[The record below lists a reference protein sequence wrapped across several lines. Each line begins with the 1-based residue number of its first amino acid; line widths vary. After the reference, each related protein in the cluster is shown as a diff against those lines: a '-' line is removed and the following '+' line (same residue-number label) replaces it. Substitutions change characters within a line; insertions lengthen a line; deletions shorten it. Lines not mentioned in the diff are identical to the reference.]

1 MAIRKFYELAKDWL
15 KASPS
20 VQAPPDERTRFLLTY
35 NDLLVGTLTAEKGKW
50 QFEYSEEFKK
60 KEELRPI
67 VEFADVNKVYENQE
81 LWQFFASR
89 IPSFEQAEIEAII
102 ERENIDNTDAVSLL
116 KRFGRR
122 TINNPFELK
131 AA

>member
-1 MAIRKFYELAKDWL
+1 MSIKKFYELAKDWL

-20 VQAPPDERTRFLLTY
+20 VNAPQEERAQFLLMY
-35 NDLLVGTLTAEKGKW
+35 NDLLVGILTAEKGKW
-50 QFEYSEEFKK
+50 QFLYSDEFKK
-60 KEELRPI
+60 NEELRPI
-67 VEFADVNKVYENQE
+67 VEFADVNKIYENQE

-89 IPSFEQAEIEAII
+89 IPSFEQAEVEAII
-102 ERENIDNTDAVSLL
+102 RRENIDDNDAVSLL

>member
-1 MAIRKFYELAKDWL
+1 MPIKKFYELAKDWL
-15 KASPS
+15 KAGSS
-20 VQAPPDERTRFLLTY
+20 VQSPPDERVQFLLTY
-35 NDLLVGTLTAEKGKW
+35 NDLLVGTLTAEKGRWEFK
-50 QFEYSEEFKK
+50 YSDEFKK
-60 KEELRPI
+60 NEELRPI

-102 ERENIDNTDAVSLL
+102 RRENINDEVSLL

>member
-1 MAIRKFYELAKDWL
+1 MPIKKFYELAKDWL
-15 KASPS
+15 KAAPG
-20 VQAPPDERTRFLLTY
+20 VQSPPDEHTRFLLTY
-35 NDLLVGTLTAEKGKW
+35 NDLLVGTLTAEKGRWEFK
-50 QFEYSEEFKK
+50 YSDEFKK
-60 KEELRPI
+60 NEELRPI

-89 IPSFEQAEIEAII
+89 IPSFEQAEIKAII
-102 ERENIDNTDAVSLL
+102 RRENINDEVSLL